1 MWATYYFLNILNEI
15 LYEHDISAKQ
25 LAPVNTST
33 GAAISIFFL
42 KETELLMW
50 DTKIKGIYY

>member
-1 MWATYYFLNILNEI
+1 MWATHYFLNILNEI

-33 GAAISIFFL
+33 GATISKFFL
-42 KETELLMW
+42 KEIELL
-50 DTKIKGIYY
+50 K